1 MVHVSLL
8 LPAQRHRLVLCGTP
22 RRGNSLGTKLIGTTF
37 RPCEATSLSNPA
49 IEAGDILHMTDKSGN
64 SYRTFVTKAEFS
76 VGESETYY
84 ASAESKEENQSQRF
98 SKADKAQAAAD
109 KAQQTADETSAGVEE
124 AKTEITQLNG
134 QITLKA
140 DKGKLIAEINISP
153 ETIKISADKLEL
165 NGLVKISNLRN
176 GDTTIDGACI
186 STGRIEANDGSW
198 WLDLD
203 SGRFYL
209 SGGTFKGDLRLP
221 GGAEITGPECGE
233 ASGMF
238 LNGSEIQIGG
248 YQGSMQ
254 TGNVSVKGNLG
265 VTRDLYVE
273 GDLSMLGDLSMDGDL
288 SINGQTGETHDVKV
302 MGAGGDKVGLSF
314 KNGLFTG
321 TY

>member
-37 RPCEATSLSNPA
+37 RPCEVTSLSNPA

-109 KAQQTADETSAGVEE
+109 KARQTADETSAGVEE

-176 GDTTIDGACI
+176 GDTIVDGACI
-186 STGRIEANDGSW
+186 KTGRIEAEDGSW

-209 SGGTFKGDLRLP
+209 SGGTLKGNLELP
-221 GGAEITGPECGE
+221 GGAEITGPEGGE
-233 ASGMF
+233 ANGMY
-238 LNGSEIQIGG
+238 LNGSEIQIGW
-248 YQGSMQ
+248 YQGSTQ
-254 TGNVSVKGNLG
+254 HGNVSVNGNLR
-265 VTRDLYVE
+265 VTRDLDVE
-273 GDLSMLGDLSMDGDL
+273 ATCRLTAKRAKRTTLRLWARA
-288 SINGQTGETHDVKV
+288 ETK
-302 MGAGGDKVGLSF
+302 
-314 KNGLFTG
+314 
-321 TY
+321 